1 MLNRILGFLGWL
13 GSLLVFV
20 AVGVWLVRPDLELL
34 RRTLAFAGL
43 VAILLY
49 GAGHWRQVV
58 RSFERKQ
65 TRYGLFA
72 GTGVILAL
80 AILTGLNWVLSRQN
94 HRWDLT
100 AAQQYSLSD
109 QTRQV
114 LETLPAPVRVL
125 VFARQLDFPPY
136 EERLGEY
143 AYESDLVSVEYIDA
157 DRQPMLTRQYEIE
170 SYGTIVFEHEGRV
183 ERVSSLSEQDL
194 TNALISVVEG
204 EERKVYFLEGHGE
217 KSHTGSDENGYSTVS
232 DALGFDNFAVD
243 SLILA
248 QQGAIPEDATVI
260 VVPGP
265 QTDFLPDELTALDG
279 YLEGGG
285 KLLVMLD
292 PPIDT
297 GAPTPAGLVGLLED
311 WGIST
316 GDDVVVDAS
325 GMGQFLGADASVPI
339 AASYPF
345 HPITDRFN
353 LLTAYPLARSISPTT
368 PSPEGRAAQSFIET
382 GSQSWAEMDVD
393 GLTGGAEVLLDEEAG
408 DRPGPITIG
417 AAVSVEVDDAA
428 ASASTEADG
437 ESENASGGT
446 EGADE
451 AAAAET
457 RLAVIGDS
465 DFASNAVVGVSGNRD
480 MFLNTV
486 NWLAQQEHLIAIR
499 AREPEDRRL
508 TLTADQQRGIF
519 VLSLLLIP
527 AGMAGAGFY
536 TWSRRR

>member
-1 MLNRILGFLGWL
+1 MLNRILGFLGWF

-20 AVGVWLVRPDLELL
+20 AVGVWIVRPDLDTL

-43 VAILLY
+43 ANILLY
-49 GAGHWRQVV
+49 GAGHWRQVL

-80 AILTGLNWVLSRQN
+80 AILSGLNWMLSRQN

-114 LETLPAPVRVL
+114 LETLPAPVRIL

-136 EERLGEY
+136 EDRLGQY
-143 AYESDLVSVEYIDA
+143 AYESDQVSVDYIDA
-157 DRQPMLTRQYEIE
+157 DRQPMLARQYEIE
-170 SYGTIVFEHEGRV
+170 TYGTIVFEHQERI
-183 ERVSSLSEQDL
+183 ERVSSLAEQDL

-217 KSHTGSDENGYSTVS
+217 KSHTGADEGGYSTVT
-232 DALGFDNFAVD
+232 DALGFDNFGVET
-243 SLILA
+243 LILA
-248 QQGAIPEDATVI
+248 QRGSVPEDATV
-260 VVPGP
+260 VVTAGP
-265 QTDFLPDELTALDG
+265 QTDFLPDELTALDQ

-297 GAPTPAGLVGLLED
+297 GTPTPEGLVELLAN
-311 WGIST
+311 WGISI

-339 AASYPF
+339 AANYPI

-353 LLTAYPLARSISPTT
+353 LLTAYPLARSVAPIS
-368 PSPEGRAAQSFIET
+368 PSPEGRVAQSFIET
-382 GSQSWAEMDVD
+382 GSQSWAEMDVA

-408 DRPGPITIG
+408 DLPGPIAIG
-417 AAVSVEVDDAA
+417 AAVSVAVDGTDAEA
-428 ASASTEADG
+428 AEAIDGPEADAP
-437 ESENASGGT
+437 ASP
-446 EGADE
+446 E
-451 AAAAET
+451 A

-486 NWLAQQEHLIAIR
+486 NWLARQENLIAIR
-499 AREPEDRRL
+499 ARDPEDRRL
-508 TLTADQQRGIF
+508 TLTADQQRGIL

-527 AGMAGAGFY
+527 AATAGAGFY
-536 TWSRRR
+536 TWWRRR